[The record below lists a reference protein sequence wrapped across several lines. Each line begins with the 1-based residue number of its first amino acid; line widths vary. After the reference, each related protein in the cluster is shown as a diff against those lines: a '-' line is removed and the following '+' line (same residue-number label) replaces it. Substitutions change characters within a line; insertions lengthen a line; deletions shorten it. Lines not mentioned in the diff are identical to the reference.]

1 MCYIVPVINSYK
13 QICDFPELVKEVK
26 ISKDGETEKVK
37 KLLDLFVQ
45 SQDEGKWNTLNEVLE
60 NIGELIKV

>member
-1 MCYIVPVINSYK
+1 M
-13 QICDFPELVKEVK
+13 KEVK

-45 SQDEGKWNTLNEVLE
+45 NQDEGKWNTLNEVLE